1 MERIIDKAIVFSCC
15 LMAAAVAMAQTM
27 PGNTPNASFALV
39 AMTLLAIVSTALCET
54 ARGAARYLAP
64 LAYCAATC
72 FVPAGTF
79 FLPLAA
85 YDFMRCIH
93 EASPVRFLIASA
105 AFALVASTVREPHGA
120 LALFALV
127 CATATGIVLS
137 ARTNKL
143 IARWRIGHRT
153 RDTLR
158 ARALALQA
166 ENASLAEELAETEAE
181 REAQLARSAGIEA
194 VGGRDGEDGVKGDGA
209 RNPPLRPAAF
219 AHLTEREYEVAVL
232 VSQGLDNREIA
243 ACAYMSEGTVRNHI
257 SSILAKMH
265 LKNRTQIAV
274 AYYTSQ

>member
-27 PGNTPNASFALV
+27 PENTPNASFALV

-54 ARGAARYLAP
+54 ARDAARYLAP
-64 LAYCAATC
+64 LTYCAATC

-93 EASPVRFLIASA
+93 EASPARFLIASA
-105 AFALVASTVREPHGA
+105 AFALVAGTVREPHGA

-127 CATATGIVLS
+127 CATATGVVLS

-153 RDTLR
+153 RDALR

-243 ACAYMSEGTVRNHI
+243 ACTYMSEGTDRNHI

>member
-27 PGNTPNASFALV
+27 PENTPNASFALV

-54 ARGAARYLAP
+54 ARDAARYLAP
-64 LAYCAATC
+64 LTYCAATC

-93 EASPVRFLIASA
+93 EASPARFLIASA
-105 AFALVASTVREPHGA
+105 AFALVAGTVREPHGV

-127 CATATGIVLS
+127 CATATGVVLS

-143 IARWRIGHRT
+143 IARWRIGHHT
-153 RDTLR
+153 RDALR

>member
-54 ARGAARYLAP
+54 ARDAARYLAP
-64 LAYCAATC
+64 LTYCAATC

-79 FLPLAA
+79 FLPLVA

-105 AFALVASTVREPHGA
+105 AFALVVSTVREPHGA

-127 CATATGIVLS
+127 CATATGVVLS

-153 RDTLR
+153 RDALR

-194 VGGRDGEDGVKGDGA
+194 VGGRDGEDGAGNGGA